1 MAIIFNNDL
10 GDITI
15 SQSAIAKIAG
25 AVATN
30 CYGVVGMASR
40 NKKDGF
46 VSLLNVDNI
55 TKGVKIESDDEGISI
70 ALHIIVEYGVNINA
84 ICDSIIHNVSY
95 RIEKA
100 IGTKVKEV
108 TVQVE
113 SVRVGQ

>member
-40 NKKDGF
+40 SKKDGF
-46 VSLLNVDNI
+46 VSLLNIENMA
-55 TKGVKIESDDEGISI
+55 KGVKIESDEEGISI
-70 ALHIIVEYGVNINA
+70 DLHIIVEYGVNINA

-95 RIEKA
+95 RIEKSL
-100 IGTKVKEV
+100 GTPVKKV